1 MTIGVSGA
9 VPVII
14 GFKDKADTELVK
26 QHGTIKYNY
35 KHIRQLQL
43 ISQKWQLIKYRK
55 TVK

>member
-26 QHGTIKYNY
+26 QHGTVNY
-35 KHIRQLQL
+35 L
-43 ISQKWQLIKYRK
+43 
-55 TVK
+55 